1 MMMKNLSKNNIVK
14 WLDEVGIETSA
25 CARKFSLR
33 LRHYDDNDEVTF
45 DPGVCC
51 SGSPW
56 PHLGQVLRLS
66 FKDWLKSENEFR
78 KTSYNTVA
86 KSGPELET
94 S

>member
-1 MMMKNLSKNNIVK
+1 
-14 WLDEVGIETSA
+14 VGIETSA

-66 FKDWLKSENEFR
+66 FKD
-78 KTSYNTVA
+78 
-86 KSGPELET
+86 
-94 S
+94 